1 MKKACLGVA
10 LALLAGA
17 TVSAFEATVVS
28 AKGKAEV
35 LKGSDWQTLSAGA
48 TVSKGDVIQTGFKS
62 EVILKIKESTVTV
75 ESLSR
80 LTVEQ
85 LAEKSSQDSTR
96 LFLDTGSLKSDVKK
110 SENRRTDFT
119 VRSPVATAS
128 VRGTIFAVETKFG
141 TTDVTTHEGG
151 VAFWKNPVGTKAELT
166 SESEDA
172 AEGTPSSG
180 TGMSPQDIAPSSPRG
195 AVTVAAGQT
204 AAVAFATAAV
214 AAPQQRAAE
223 NAAVTGAATNRA
235 AQNEFMQM
243 GAASAAPVAA
253 EPMPAPAPVGT
264 GTTKASIVITPV
276 FPSEN

>member
-172 AEGTPSSG
+172 AEGTPSG